1 MKKRVMTVTI
11 IGMLFCMLSGC
22 GRMEETYAQT
32 EEELPQVVIG
42 IDTYPPFSYT
52 DENGEPTGIDVEL
65 ATEALGRMGY
75 RAVFQKI
82 KWEDKNELLES
93 GQIDCIWSCYSM
105 DGREDLYRWAGP
117 YMVSRQVVAV
127 NEESDIYSLSDLEGK
142 IIAIQATTKPEKIF
156 LEHEG
161 KIPEVKQVYSLEN
174 RELIYA
180 ALGKGYVDA
189 IAAHETA
196 VEQYMKDYE
205 MSYRILDEDIL
216 TTGIGAAFSLQDDR
230 MIAEKLSET
239 MDEMRKDGSLEEILS
254 KYVTNPGKYLEVQ
267 ILEKE

>member
-1 MKKRVMTVTI
+1 MKKKVMTVAI
-11 IGMLFCMLSGC
+11 IGMLFCMFSGC
-22 GRMEETYAQT
+22 GRTEETYAQIK
-32 EEELPQVVIG
+32 EELPQVVIG

-52 DENGEPTGIDVEL
+52 DEDGEPTGIDVEL
-65 ATEALGRMGY
+65 ATEALGRIGY
-75 RAVFQKI
+75 QAVFQKI
-82 KWEDKNELLES
+82 NWEDKNELLES

-127 NEESDIYSLSDLEGK
+127 NEESDIYSLSDLKGK

-254 KYVTNPGKYLEVQ
+254 KYVTNPDKYLEVE